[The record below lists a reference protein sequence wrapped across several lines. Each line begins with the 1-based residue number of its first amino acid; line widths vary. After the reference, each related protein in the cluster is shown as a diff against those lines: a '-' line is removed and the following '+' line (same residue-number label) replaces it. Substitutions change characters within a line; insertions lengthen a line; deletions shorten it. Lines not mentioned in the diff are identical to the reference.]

1 MDWDKSIGQFKQF
14 LRLERGLSTHSVAA
28 YLADVTKLQ
37 QFAAIQGLKVEQI
50 TGQEIQEF
58 LVWIHQFGISA
69 SSQARI
75 LSGLKSFF
83 AFLKIEYNLD
93 NSAIELIES
102 PRLERKIPDVLNIQ
116 EIDALIAA
124 IDLSTAEGHRNQAI
138 IEVLYSCGL
147 RVSELTNL
155 KLSNLHLDT
164 GFIKVEGKGNKER
177 LVPIGGQAVQF
188 LKRYIQEIRAKQT
201 IKPGRE
207 DTVFLNRRG
216 SNLSRVMIFHI
227 IKDTAARAGI
237 KKTISPHT
245 LRHSFASHLVE
256 GGADLR
262 AVQDMLGHESITT
275 TEIYTHIDRDYLR
288 SVIIQHHPRK

>member
-1 MDWDKSIGQFKQF
+1 MDWEKCMMQFKQF
-14 LRLERGLSTHSVAA
+14 LRLERGLSAHSVAA
-28 YLADVTKLQ
+28 YFADVTKLQ
-37 QFAAIQGLKVEQI
+37 QFASFQGIKVEQI

-102 PRLERKIPDVLNIQ
+102 PRLARKIPDVLNIQ
-116 EIDALIAA
+116 EIDALVTA

-164 GFIKVEGKGNKER
+164 GFIKVEGKGSKER
-177 LVPIGGQAVQF
+177 LVPIGGQAVRF
-188 LKRYIQEIRAKQT
+188 LKRYIQEIRARQT
-201 IKPGRE
+201 IKPGQE
-207 DTVFLNRRG
+207 DAVFLNRRG

-227 IKDTAARAGI
+227 IKDAAARAGI

>member
-155 KLSNLHLDT
+155 KLSNLNLDT

-201 IKPGRE
+201 IKPGQE